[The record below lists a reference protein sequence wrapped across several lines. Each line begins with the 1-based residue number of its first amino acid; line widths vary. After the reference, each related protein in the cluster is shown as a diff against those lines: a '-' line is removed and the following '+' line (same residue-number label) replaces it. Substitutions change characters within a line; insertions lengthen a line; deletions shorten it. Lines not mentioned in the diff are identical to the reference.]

1 MNYKISIQQTN
12 QNFETSNQENLLDAA
27 LAAKINLPHGCK
39 NGACG
44 ACKCKIESG
53 SVTHDDYVPSA
64 LSAEELA
71 ENKILLC
78 KAHATS
84 DVVLD
89 IPGFSSGH
97 PIKTMPS
104 KIESI
109 EKTGTV
115 AILKLKLPANQT
127 FEYDAGQYID
137 IMYESQNR
145 SYSIANQKDN
155 GGVIELHIRYRK
167 GGVFSEAAWNTLKTG
182 QILRFKGPLGSFKL
196 HDDSSAILFVCTGTG
211 FAPIKAIIE
220 EMIAQKSTRQAHLIW
235 GNFQVDDFYLTE
247 LLTQWQEQLNLKVT
261 LCTNQDAPTGY
272 QNGLVTEFIAQNYPD
287 LSNHQIYACGNPA
300 MIENLYNN
308 ATNDLKLNKTNFFSD
323 IFTPSK

>member
-12 QNFETSNQENLLDAA
+12 QNFETSHQETLLDAA

-44 ACKCKIESG
+44 ACKCKVESG
-53 SVTHDDYVPSA
+53 NVTHDNYVPSA

-71 ENKILLC
+71 DNKILLC
-78 KAHATS
+78 KAHANS

-89 IPGFSSGH
+89 IPGFSTGH
-97 PIKTMPS
+97 PIKTMPA

-115 AILKLKLPANQT
+115 AIIKLKLPANQT

-137 IMYESQNR
+137 IIYENQNR
-145 SYSIANQKDN
+145 SYSIANQKDSN
-155 GGVIELHIRYRK
+155 NLIELHIRYRQ
-167 GGVFSEAAWNTLKTG
+167 GGIFSEAAWNKLQAG
-182 QILRFKGPLGSFKL
+182 QVLRFKGPLGSFKL
-196 HDDSSAILFVCTGTG
+196 QEDKSPILLVCTGTG

-220 EMIAQKSTRQAHLIW
+220 QMIAQKSTRTAHLIW
-235 GNFQVDDFYLTE
+235 GNFQVDDFYLTQ
-247 LLTQWQEQLNLKVT
+247 LLTQWQEQLNLKIT
-261 LCTNQDAPTGY
+261 MCTNQNAPTGY
-272 QNGLVTEFIAQNYPD
+272 QNGLVTEFIAESYPD
-287 LSNHQIYACGNPA
+287 LSNYQVYACGNPA
-300 MIENLYNN
+300 MIETLYTN
-308 ATNDLKLNKTNFFSD
+308 AVTELKLNKINFFSD